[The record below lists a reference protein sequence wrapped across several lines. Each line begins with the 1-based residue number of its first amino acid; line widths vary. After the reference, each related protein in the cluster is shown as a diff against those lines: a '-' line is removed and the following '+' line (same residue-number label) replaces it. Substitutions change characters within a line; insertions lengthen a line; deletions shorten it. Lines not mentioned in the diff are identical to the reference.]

1 MQKEQFDSLK
11 NNKRSNTRQI
21 ETLLLFFPLGFNEDS
36 RILLSYL
43 GTSNIRGGIVVTTL
57 YLI

>member
-1 MQKEQFDSLK
+1 MK
-11 NNKRSNTRQI
+11 NNKRSNTRQF
-21 ETLLLFFPLGFNEDS
+21 ETLLLFFLLGFNKDS